1 MCHPAV
7 VAGLQVA
14 TAIQEHQNAKA
25 LAASKRKSQEQT
37 RKNANQA
44 YLNELSYIATDDI
57 KAEREKRREDFK
69 TSQEKKKK
77 QSAALN
83 LGAGNAF
90 KVVQDIG
97 GLYDIEFNEIAS
109 GFESDMIALDRQAT
123 ESYAN
128 LSRTYNS
135 LEPVVEPSNAALG
148 LKIASI
154 GANYAVSDA
163 NAKKAKV

>member
-7 VAGLQVA
+7 VAGLQVV

-44 YLNELSYIATDDI
+44 YLNELSYIAQDDI

-77 QSAALN
+77 IAQSLN
-83 LGAGNAF
+83 LGAGNAM

-97 GLYDIEFNEIAS
+97 GLYDVEFNEIAA
-109 GFESDMIALDRQAT
+109 GFESDMLTLDRQAT

-128 LSRTYNS
+128 LQRTYNS

-148 LKIASI
+148 LKIATI
-154 GANYAVSDA
+154 GANYGVKQ
-163 NAKKAKV
+163 NEAKKAKV